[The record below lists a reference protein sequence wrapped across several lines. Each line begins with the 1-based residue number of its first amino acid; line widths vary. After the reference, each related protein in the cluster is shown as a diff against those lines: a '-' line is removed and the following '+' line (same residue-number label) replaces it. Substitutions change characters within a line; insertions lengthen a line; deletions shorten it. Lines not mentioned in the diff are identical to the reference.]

1 MFGPALMMVVKEIND
16 KVRRFQI
23 NVKGRETHSKF
34 LNYTEFTYKECDYCR
49 ITHQINHN

>member
-34 LNYTEFTYKECDYCR
+34 LNYTEFTHKEWVL
-49 ITHQINHN
+49 

>member
-1 MFGPALMMVVKEIND
+1 MMVVEEIND

-34 LNYTEFTYKECDYCR
+34 LNYREFTHKEYEYYR
-49 ITHQINHN
+49 MTHQINHN